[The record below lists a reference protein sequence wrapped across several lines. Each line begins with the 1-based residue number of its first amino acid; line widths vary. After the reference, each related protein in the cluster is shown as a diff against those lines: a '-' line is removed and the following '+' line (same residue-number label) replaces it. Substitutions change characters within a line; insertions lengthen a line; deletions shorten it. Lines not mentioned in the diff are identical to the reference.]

1 MELRD
6 SAELVSLAGALS
18 QIVWIDSLLLEVKNT
33 FQILWSTGIIKTVTV
48 VAAMYVDEVRL
59 Q

>member
-6 SAELVSLAGALS
+6 LAELVSLAVALS

>member
-6 SAELVSLAGALS
+6 LAELVSLAVALS

-48 VAAMYVDEVRL
+48 VAAYVDEVRL

>member
-6 SAELVSLAGALS
+6 SAELVSLAVALS

-48 VAAMYVDEVRL
+48 VAAYVDEVRL